1 MTDKLIADILDLP
14 ERVRK
19 GDFVLNLS
27 KGVTEPEKTL
37 AQYVVTPQLVACF
50 DDALGFIRSAVDA
63 SNSKACY
70 LHGSFG
76 SGKSHFMAVL
86 HLLLQH
92 NSAVRSIPELAKV
105 CDDHRWV
112 ENKTFML
119 VPYHMIG
126 ARSMESAILGGYV
139 DYVQEHHPGCPLPG
153 VYLADEIFEN
163 AKQYRER
170 LGDEKFFE
178 DLNRMKDEGGRVKDE
193 GEQIQRSS
201 VTSQPS
207 PMRWGK
213 LDGWNAARFEAALQA
228 PPKSKD
234 RSQLVGKLVENIF
247 PAFRGIAHGK
257 DEAYVDLDE
266 GLAIISEHAKTLGY
280 DGLILFLDELIL
292 WLATHSGDLN
302 FVQTEGNKLAKL
314 VESRKAERP
323 VPIISFVAR
332 QRDLRDLIGENVAG
346 MQQLNFSD
354 VLSHWEGRFHTIT
367 LEDRNLPVIAQKR
380 VLRPRNDAC
389 RAELEQAFEQT
400 AKVRQEIMEVLLTR
414 ESDRSMFK
422 MVYPFS
428 PALIQALVAVS
439 SALQRER
446 TALKIML
453 QLLVN
458 RRDTLRLG
466 DVIPLGDLWDVVV
479 HGDEAF
485 TDVMRVRFEN
495 AKKLYHNRLRPM
507 LEQQHEIDY
516 EVDKERMKVDKERMK
531 VEGGRMNEEGK
542 ESSFGLQHS
551 ALAEKMARFENDD
564 RIIKSLLLSSLV
576 QGVDALKNMTC
587 TRLAALNHGTIRSR
601 IPGREHQVVAQKL
614 RTWAGICGELRIEG
628 DPANP
633 TVSLELEGVD
643 TEVLIE
649 AARVF
654 DNPGNRQFRL
664 RKMLF
669 ESIGIADAE
678 EMFLSYDFN
687 WRGSRRSCDV
697 RFTNVRALPEESLRS
712 QDDWKV
718 ILDFPFDTE
727 GHTPI
732 EDLDRLNKFRDKN
745 ESHQTIV
752 WLPSFFSTRTQAEL
766 GKLVII
772 DHLLRGSNLDQYAK
786 HMSLQDRETARLL
799 LRNQQSA
806 LQSRLVQVVE
816 AAYAIRN
823 EPTPGSLDNAY
834 DMSDSHFQSM
844 LPSLVLQRPVGATV
858 GEAMEHLLDQALSHQ
873 YPKHPK
879 FGQEIRMG
887 KDLKQVLEIC
897 QEAARTQDGRV
908 YVEDK
913 AVRLKLR
920 NICNP
925 LDLGQMSET
934 HFVLGAFWKNHFN
947 RMLSQSDQPHPTVAD
962 LKRWMDQPEERGL
975 PQEIQ
980 NLLVLVYADQTNRSF
995 VRYGGNYV
1003 PALDDMPNDMELV
1016 EQKLPDL
1023 KDWETAVLRVS
1034 EVFGHAIS
1042 RLLNAGNL
1050 ANLATKVNES
1060 VVALKSD
1067 CESLPDRLQLILK
1080 NLGSSDADIEKA
1092 DRIKTAKCVRKLL
1105 VDCAGKDATA
1115 LVSLIANAKVETSA
1129 TAMGRSLKSA
1139 TSVLDC
1145 LRSTKWDLFSGV
1157 AHLGDDRRTQADL
1170 LLQDVRSAL
1179 STDELALAGGLAA
1192 KLSDAENRA
1201 IRLLTP
1207 PKPNPVA
1214 GSPATVAPSPLA
1226 PSPLAPA
1233 PLAPSPLAPPP
1244 EPPRKGLRQIGTGSR
1259 SRLSHNES
1267 LSEAQELVQR
1277 LRQNPKLRLTIH
1289 WTLEEESE

>member
-37 AQYVVTPQLVACF
+37 AQYVVTPQLVTCF

-112 ENKTFML
+112 ENKKFML

-139 DYVQEHHPGCPLPG
+139 DHVQEHHPGCPLPG

-163 AKQYRER
+163 AKQYRDR

-178 DLNRMKDEGGRVKDE
+178 DLNKGGN
-193 GEQIQRSS
+193 GTSS
-201 VTSQPS
+201 G
-207 PMRWGK
+207 WGK
-213 LDGWNAARFEAALQA
+213 LEGWNATRFEAALQA
-228 PPKSKD
+228 PPKSKE

-247 PAFRGIAHGK
+247 PAFRGIAQGK

-380 VLRPRNDAC
+380 VLRPKNDAC

-400 AKVRQEIMEVLLTR
+400 TKVRQEIMEVLLTR
-414 ESDRSMFK
+414 EADRAMFK
-422 MVYPFS
+422 LVYPFS

-466 DVIPLGDLWDVVV
+466 DVIPLGDLWDVVA

-495 AKKLYHNRLRPM
+495 AKKLYQNRLRPM

-516 EVDKERMKVDKERMK
+516 EVDKQRAA
-531 VEGGRMNEEGK
+531 GNEEIEGRLK
-542 ESSFGLQHS
+542 
-551 ALAEKMARFENDD
+551 RFENDD

-601 IPGREHQVVAQKL
+601 IPGREHQVVTQKL

-643 TEVLIE
+643 TDGLIE

-669 ESIGIADAE
+669 ESLGISDSE
-678 EMFLSYDFN
+678 DFFIHYGFE
-687 WRGSRRSCDV
+687 WRGSRRTCEV
-697 RFTNVRALPEESLRS
+697 LFTNVRSLPDESLRS
-712 QDDWKV
+712 QDDWKL
-718 ILDFPFDTE
+718 ILDFPFDSE

-732 EDLDRLNKFRDKN
+732 EDLDKLNTFRQKN
-745 ESHQTIV
+745 ESHFTMV
-752 WLPSFFSTRTQAEL
+752 WLPAFFSTRTQSEL

-786 HMSLQDRETARLL
+786 HLSLQDRETARLL

-806 LQSRLVQVVE
+806 LQSRLIQVVE
-816 AAYAIRN
+816 AAYAIRS
-823 EPTPGSLDNAY
+823 EPTPGSLDSAY
-834 DMSDSHFQSM
+834 DMSDVHFQSL
-844 LPSLVLQRPVGATV
+844 LPSLVLQRPVGATL
-858 GEAMEHLLDQALSHQ
+858 GEAMEHMLDQALSHQ

-879 FGQEIRMG
+879 FGQEIKMG
-887 KDLKQVLEIC
+887 KDLKQVLEVC

-908 YVEDK
+908 FVEDK
-913 AVRLKLR
+913 TMRLKLR

-934 HFVLGAFWKNHFN
+934 HFVLGSFWKNHFN
-947 RMLSQSDQPHPTVAD
+947 RMFSQSDQPHPTVAD

-975 PQEIQ
+975 PKEIQ

-995 VRYGGNYV
+995 MRYGGNYLPV
-1003 PALDDMPNDMELV
+1003 LDDMPNDLELV
-1016 EQKLPDL
+1016 EQQLPDV
-1023 KDWETAVLRVS
+1023 KDWEMAVLRVS
-1034 EVFGHAIS
+1034 EVFGHAVS

-1050 ANLATKVNES
+1050 TTLASKVKES
-1060 VVALKSD
+1060 VAIFKGD
-1067 CESLPDRLQLILK
+1067 CESLPDRLQLILR
-1080 NLGSSDADIEKA
+1080 NLGASENDIDKA
-1092 DRIKTAKCVRKLL
+1092 DRVKTAKATRKFL
-1105 VDCAGKDATA
+1105 VDCTDKEGTSLVDA
-1115 LVSLIANAKVETSA
+1115 IAKAKMETSG
-1129 TAMGRSLKSA
+1129 TAIGRSLKSA

-1145 LRSTKWDLFSGV
+1145 LRNTKWDLFNGV
-1157 AHLGDDRRTQADL
+1157 AHLGDEQKTQADL
-1170 LLQDVRSAL
+1170 LLHDVRSAL
-1179 STDELALAGGLAA
+1179 STDELALAGGLAT
-1192 KLSDAENRA
+1192 KLFEAESRA
-1201 IRLLTP
+1201 IKLLTP
-1207 PKPNPVA
+1207 PKPNQGTSSPVPVA
-1214 GSPATVAPSPLA
+1214 PVSVAPVSVA
-1226 PSPLAPA
+1226 SI
-1233 PLAPSPLAPPP
+1233 SVAPPP
-1244 EPPRKGLRQIGTGSR
+1244 EPPKKGMKQVGSGSR
-1259 SRLSHNES
+1259 ARLSYHES
-1267 LSEAQELVQR
+1267 LSEAQELVQM
-1277 LRQNPKLRLTIH
+1277 LKQNPKLRLTIH
-1289 WTLEEESE
+1289 WTLEEESQ

>member
-1 MTDKLIADILDLP
+1 MDKLIADILDLP

-37 AQYVVTPQLVACF
+37 AQYVVTPQLVSCF

-92 NSAVRSIPELAKV
+92 NSTVRSIPELAKV

-112 ENKTFML
+112 ENKKFML

-139 DYVQEHHPGCPLPG
+139 DHVQEHHPGCPLPG

-163 AKQYRER
+163 AKQYRDR

-178 DLNRMKDEGGRVKDE
+178 DLNKGG
-193 GEQIQRSS
+193 GGTSS
-201 VTSQPS
+201 G
-207 PMRWGK
+207 WGK
-213 LDGWNAARFEAALQA
+213 LEGWNATRFEAALQA
-228 PPKSKD
+228 PPKSKE

-247 PAFRGIAHGK
+247 PAFRGIAQGK

-380 VLRPRNDAC
+380 VLRPKNDAC

-414 ESDRSMFK
+414 EADRAMFK

-458 RRDTLRLG
+458 HRETLRLG
-466 DVIPLGDLWDVVV
+466 DVIPLGDLWDVVA

-495 AKKLYHNRLRPM
+495 AKKLYQNRLRPM

-516 EVDKERMKVDKERMK
+516 EVDKQRAA
-531 VEGGRMNEEGK
+531 GNEEIEGRL
-542 ESSFGLQHS
+542 S
-551 ALAEKMARFENDD
+551 RFENDD

-614 RTWAGICGELRIEG
+614 RTWAGICGELRVEG

-643 TEVLIE
+643 TDGLIE

-669 ESIGIADAE
+669 ESIGIPDSE
-678 EMFLSYDFN
+678 ELLINYDFE
-687 WRGSRRSCDV
+687 WLGSRRTCEV
-697 RFTNVRALPEESLRS
+697 LFTNVRSLPDESLRS
-712 QDDWKV
+712 QDWKL
-718 ILDFPFDTE
+718 ILDFPFDSE

-732 EDLDRLNKFRDKN
+732 EDLDRLNKFRDRN
-745 ESHQTIV
+745 ESHRTIV

-786 HMSLQDRETARLL
+786 HMSMQDRETARLL

-806 LQSRLVQVVE
+806 LQSRLIQVVE
-816 AAYAIRN
+816 AAYAIRS
-823 EPTPGSLDNAY
+823 EPTPGSLDSAY
-834 DMSDSHFQSM
+834 DMSDVHFQSL
-844 LPSLVLQRPVGATV
+844 LPSLMLQRPVGATL
-858 GEAMEHLLDQALSHQ
+858 GEAMEHLLDQALVHQ

-879 FGQEIRMG
+879 FGQEIKMG
-887 KDLKQVLEIC
+887 KDLKQVLEVC

-908 YVEDK
+908 FVEDR
-913 AVRLKLR
+913 ALRLKLR

-947 RMLSQSDQPHPTVAD
+947 RMLSQSDQTHPTVAD

-975 PQEIQ
+975 PKEIQ
-980 NLLVLVYADQTNRSF
+980 NLLVMVYADQTNRSYI
-995 VRYGGNYV
+995 RYGGNYV
-1003 PALDDMPNDMELV
+1003 PALDDLSNDLELV
-1016 EQKLPDL
+1016 EQQLPDVNG
-1023 KDWETAVLRVS
+1023 WETAVLRVS
-1034 EVFGHAIS
+1034 EIFGHAVS

-1050 ANLATKVNES
+1050 TTLASKVKES
-1060 VVALKSD
+1060 VVSLKGD

-1080 NLGSSDADIEKA
+1080 NLGVSESDIDNA
-1092 DRIKTAKCVRKLL
+1092 DRVKTAKATRKLL
-1105 VDCAGKDATA
+1105 VDCSGKEATT
-1115 LVSLIANAKVETSA
+1115 LVGLIAGAKMETSGP
-1129 TAMGRSLKSA
+1129 AMGRSLKSA
-1139 TSVLDC
+1139 TSILDC
-1145 LRSTKWDLFSGV
+1145 LRNTKWDLFDGV
-1157 AHLGDDRRTQADL
+1157 SHLGDERKTLADL
-1170 LLQDVRSAL
+1170 LLHDVRTAL

-1192 KLSDAENRA
+1192 KLSEAESRA
-1201 IRLLTP
+1201 IKLLTP
-1207 PKPNPVA
+1207 PRMPPTPPLDPKPLPLPPIPDPSKKRLKQV
-1214 GSPATVAPSPLA
+1214 GS
-1226 PSPLAPA
+1226 
-1233 PLAPSPLAPPP
+1233 
-1244 EPPRKGLRQIGTGSR
+1244 GSR

-1267 LSEAQELVQR
+1267 LSEAQELVQK
-1277 LRQNPKLRLTIH
+1277 LEQNSNLRLTIN

>member
-1 MTDKLIADILDLP
+1 MDKLIADILDLP

-37 AQYVVTPQLVACF
+37 AQYVVTPQLVTCF

-112 ENKTFML
+112 ENKKFML

-139 DYVQEHHPGCPLPG
+139 DHVQEHHPGCPLPG

-163 AKQYRER
+163 AKQYRDR

-178 DLNRMKDEGGRVKDE
+178 DLNRKKDEGGGRKDE
-193 GEQIQRSS
+193 QDSS
-201 VTSQPS
+201 STQPS
-207 PMRWGK
+207 ALSPQPSKGWGK
-213 LDGWNAARFEAALQA
+213 LEGWNAARFEAALQA
-228 PPKSKD
+228 PPKSKE

-247 PAFRGIAHGK
+247 PAFRGIAQGK

-266 GLAIISEHAKTLGY
+266 GLAVISEHAKTLGY

-380 VLRPRNDAC
+380 VLRPKDDAC

-414 ESDRSMFK
+414 EADRAMFK

-458 RRDTLRLG
+458 RRETLRLG
-466 DVIPLGDLWDVVV
+466 DVIPLGDLWDVVA

-495 AKKLYHNRLRPM
+495 AKKLYQNRLRPM

-516 EVDKERMKVDKERMK
+516 EVDKQRAA
-531 VEGGRMNEEGK
+531 GNEEIEGR
-542 ESSFGLQHS
+542 L
-551 ALAEKMARFENDD
+551 ARFENDD

-643 TEVLIE
+643 TDGLIE

-669 ESIGIADAE
+669 ESIGIPDSE
-678 EMFLSYDFN
+678 ELFIDYGFQ
-687 WRGSRRSCDV
+687 WRGSRRSCEV
-697 RFTNVRALPEESLRS
+697 LFTNVRALPDESLRS
-712 QDDWKV
+712 RDDWKL
-718 ILDFPFDTE
+718 ILDFPFDSE

-732 EDLDRLNKFRDKN
+732 EDLDRLNKFRDRN
-745 ESHQTIV
+745 ESHRTMV
-752 WLPSFFSTRTQAEL
+752 WLPSFFSTRSQAEL

-772 DHLLRGSNLDQYAK
+772 DHLLRGGNLDQYAK
-786 HMSLQDRETARLL
+786 HMSMQDRETARLL

-806 LQSRLVQVVE
+806 LQSRLIQVVE

-823 EPTPGSLDNAY
+823 EPTPGSLDSAY
-834 DMSDSHFQSM
+834 DMSDVHFQSL
-844 LPSLVLQRPVGATV
+844 LPSLVLQRPVGATL
-858 GEAMEHLLDQALSHQ
+858 GEAMEHLLDQALTHQ

-879 FGQEIRMG
+879 FGQEVKMG
-887 KDLKQVLEIC
+887 KDLKQVLEVC

-908 YVEDK
+908 FVEDK
-913 AVRLKLR
+913 TLRLKLR

-934 HFVLGAFWKNHFN
+934 HFVLGPVWKNHFN

-975 PQEIQ
+975 PQEIC

-1003 PALDDMPNDMELV
+1003 PSLDDMPGDLELV
-1016 EQKLPDL
+1016 EQQLPDV
-1023 KDWETAVLRVS
+1023 KDWETAVVRVS
-1034 EVFGHAIS
+1034 EVFGHAVS

-1050 ANLATKVNES
+1050 AMLASKVKES
-1060 VVALKSD
+1060 VASLKGD
-1067 CESLPDRLQLILK
+1067 CESLPDRLQLVLK
-1080 NLGSSDADIEKA
+1080 NLGVSESEIDEA
-1092 DRIKTAKCVRKLL
+1092 DRVKTARATRKLL
-1105 VDCAGKDATA
+1105 LDCNGKEATA
-1115 LVSLIANAKVETSA
+1115 LVGVIAAAKMETSG

-1139 TSVLDC
+1139 SSILEC
-1145 LRSTKWDLFSGV
+1145 LRNTKWDLFNGV
-1157 AHLGDDRRTQADL
+1157 AHLGDERKMQADL

-1192 KLSDAENRA
+1192 KLSEAESRA

-1207 PKPNPVA
+1207 PKPPVVP
-1214 GSPATVAPSPLA
+1214 GPTPPIT
-1226 PSPLAPA
+1226 PPPI
-1233 PLAPSPLAPPP
+1233 APPP
-1244 EPPRKGLRQIGTGSR
+1244 EPPKKGLKQVGTGSR
-1259 SRLSHNES
+1259 SRLGHRDS
-1267 LSEAQELVQR
+1267 LSEAQELVQK
-1277 LRQNPKLRLTIH
+1277 LQQNPKLRLTIH

>member
-1 MTDKLIADILDLP
+1 MDKLIADILDLP

-37 AQYVVTPQLVACF
+37 EQYVVTPQLVACF
-50 DDALGFIRSAVDA
+50 DDALGFIRSAVEA

-92 NSAVRSIPELAKV
+92 NSVVRSIPELAKV
-105 CDDHRWV
+105 CDNNQWV
-112 ENKTFML
+112 ENKKFLL

-139 DYVQEHHPGCPLPG
+139 DYVQEHHAGCPLPG
-153 VYLADEIFEN
+153 VYLADEIFDN
-163 AKQYRER
+163 AKQLRDR

-178 DLNRMKDEGGRVKDE
+178 DLNKGGS
-193 GEQIQRSS
+193 GGGGG
-201 VTSQPS
+201 
-207 PMRWGK
+207 WGK
-213 LDGWNAARFEAALQA
+213 LEGWNAARFEAALEA
-228 PPKSKD
+228 PPKSKE

-247 PAFRGIAHGK
+247 PAFRGIAQGK

-302 FVQTEGNKLAKL
+302 FVQMEGNKLAKL

-323 VPIISFVAR
+323 VPIVSFVAR
-332 QRDLRDLIGENVAG
+332 QRDLRDLIGDNVAG
-346 MQQLNFSD
+346 VQQLNFSD

-380 VLRPRNDAC
+380 VLKPKNDAC

-414 ESDRSMFK
+414 EADRAMFK
-422 MVYPFS
+422 QVYPFS

-466 DVIPLGDLWDVVV
+466 DVIPLGDLWDVVA

-495 AKKLYHNRLRPM
+495 AKKLYQNRLRPM

-516 EVDKERMKVDKERMK
+516 EVDKQRAKD
-531 VEGGRMNEEGK
+531 NEEIEGR
-542 ESSFGLQHS
+542 L
-551 ALAEKMARFENDD
+551 ARFENDD
-564 RIIKSLLLSSLV
+564 RLIKSLLLSSLV
-576 QGVDALKNMTC
+576 QGVDTLKNMTC

-614 RTWAGICGELRIEG
+614 RTWAGICGELRVEG

-643 TEVLIE
+643 TEGLIE

-654 DNPGNRQFRL
+654 DNPGNRQSRI
-664 RKMLF
+664 RGMLF
-669 ESIGIADAE
+669 QSLGIPDQD
-678 EMFLSYDFN
+678 EMFIGYNFL

-697 RFTNVRALPEESLRS
+697 LFTNVRSLPDESLRS
-712 QDDWKV
+712 QDEWKL
-718 ILDFPFDTE
+718 ILDFPFDSE
-727 GHTPI
+727 GHTPV

-745 ESHQTIV
+745 EAHRTIV

-786 HMSLQDRETARLL
+786 HLSLQDRETARLL
-799 LRNQQSA
+799 LKNQQSA
-806 LQSRLVQVVE
+806 LQSRLTQVVE
-816 AAYAIRN
+816 AAYAIRS
-823 EPTPGSLDNAY
+823 EPTPGSLDSAY
-834 DMSDSHFQSM
+834 DMSDSHFQS
-844 LPSLVLQRPVGATV
+844 LFPSLLLQRPVGATL

-879 FGQEIRMG
+879 FGQEIKHG
-887 KDLKQVLEIC
+887 KDLKQVLEVC
-897 QEAARTQDGRV
+897 QEAARSQDGRV
-908 YVEDK
+908 FVEDK

-947 RMLSQSDQPHPTVAD
+947 RMLSQSDQTHPTVAD
-962 LKRWMDQPEERGL
+962 LKRWMEQPDERGL
-975 PQEIQ
+975 PREIEH
-980 NLLVLVYADQTNRSF
+980 LLVLVYADQTNRSF

-1003 PALDDMPNDMELV
+1003 PSLDEMPNDLELV
-1016 EQKLPDL
+1016 EQQLPDV
-1023 KDWETAVLRVS
+1023 KDWETAVQRVS
-1034 EVFGHAIS
+1034 EIFGHAIS

-1050 ANLATKVNES
+1050 TTLASKVKES
-1060 VVALKSD
+1060 VTSLKAD

-1080 NLGSSDADIEKA
+1080 NLSVADGDIEKA
-1092 DRIKTAKCVRKLL
+1092 DRVKTAKAVRKLL
-1105 VDCAGKDATA
+1105 SDCEGKEATA
-1115 LVSLIANAKVETSA
+1115 LVGVIASAKMDTSG
-1129 TAMGRSLKSA
+1129 TAMGRSFKSA
-1139 TSVLDC
+1139 TSILDC
-1145 LRSTKWDLFSGV
+1145 LRNTKWDLFNGV
-1157 AHLGDDRRTQADL
+1157 SHLGDERKTQADL
-1170 LLQDVRSAL
+1170 LIQDVRSAL
-1179 STDELALAGGLAA
+1179 CTDELALAGGLASE
-1192 KLSDAENRA
+1192 LSEAESRA
-1201 IRLLTP
+1201 IKLLTP
-1207 PKPNPVA
+1207 PKPKPDD
-1214 GSPATVAPSPLA
+1214 PT
-1226 PSPLAPA
+1226 
-1233 PLAPSPLAPPP
+1233 PPP
-1244 EPPRKGLRQIGTGSR
+1244 PPPPKKGWKQVGTGSR
-1259 SRLSHNES
+1259 SRLNHEES
-1267 LSEAQELVQR
+1267 LTEAQELVQK
-1277 LRQNPKLRLTIH
+1277 LEQNSKLRLTIH